1 MGRSLRSAPASRSRL
16 STKLNDDQTQLY
28 WRLAIIEVLALLR
41 TSRAAFNVL
50 RRVFPNLIAVATRRK
65 QVSSFLKRSSILSIA
80 QHFGPHFII
89 LPDAVVLSDP
99 SNFGKHSAERSL
111 PVLLRSVKKTAPAP
125 SETHCDAFSVR
136 TSPGLNCVNGCQLV
150 IYFPSTLDSPQEATS
165 ASLIGRSGSSTFRL
179 SAAAVSMSLTGSR
192 FSSESAPRP
201 FHYGIRG

>member
-1 MGRSLRSAPASRSRL
+1 
-16 STKLNDDQTQLY
+16 
-28 WRLAIIEVLALLR
+28 
-41 TSRAAFNVL
+41 
-50 RRVFPNLIAVATRRK
+50 VFPNLIAVATRRK

-136 TSPGLNCVNGCQLV
+136 TSPGLNCVDGCQLV

-165 ASLIGRSGSSTFRL
+165 ALHPIAITRRTWREVPFVPNTDIAGFPSPDLEGGCVVAAREQYCGTKRIKSTANHVIDLDQSTELSLQPRKQNSSTF
-179 SAAAVSMSLTGSR
+179 
-192 FSSESAPRP
+192 
-201 FHYGIRG
+201 